1 MRVIFIDY
9 SVFMFTA
16 IFASLRNRKE
26 GRNDIPP
33 TYTSM
38 SMILTAL
45 KLLNVSHD
53 DKIIIAVDS
62 NKGSWRKEKDKQY
75 KANRKEI
82 RDKHDIDWN
91 KTFSEYRKLLQNIDI
106 SMPCYIVEAE
116 KLEAD
121 DIISH
126 GVRRYKDNECIIV
139 STDSDFEQLTCF
151 KNVKIWSPRK
161 KDFKEVKNP
170 YTLIARKIE
179 QERTD
184 NLLSPILTEADY
196 NLRKELVDL
205 TTLPPEVESKAKE
218 QYDNLPETKAY
229 NYELL
234 RFKSLQKRYI
244 EIFNKPKEAKKDT
257 NQSTLL

>member
-16 IFASLRNRKE
+16 IFSYLRNR
-26 GRNDIPP
+26 GNSNIPP
-33 TYTSM
+33 TYTTM
-38 SMILTAL
+38 SMIFGAL
-45 KLLNVSHD
+45 KRLNVTEQ

-62 NKGSWRKEKDKQY
+62 NKGSWRKEKDPQY

-82 RDKHDIDWN
+82 REKHDLDWN
-91 KTFSEYRKLLQNIDI
+91 KTFTEYRNLLKNIDI
-106 SMPCYIVEAE
+106 SLPFLIVEAE

-121 DIISH
+121 DLISY
-126 GVRRYKDNECIIV
+126 GVRKYTDCECIVV

-151 KNVKIWSPRK
+151 KNVKLWSPRK
-161 KDFKEVKNP
+161 KEFKVVKNP

-196 NLRKELVDL
+196 NLRKMLVDL
-205 TTLPPEVESKAKE
+205 TTLPEEVEEKAKE
-218 QYDNLPETKAY
+218 QYDALPERKDY
-229 NYELL
+229 DYGLM
-234 RFKSLQKRYI
+234 RFKSLSKRYL
-244 EIFNKPKEAKKDT
+244 ELYNKPKEKEDNQAK
-257 NQSTLL
+257 LL